1 MKEKLT
7 GKLSFPEY
15 LANRYIKNNDGHLD
29 QALKKMNEDMEAE
42 ILVMSDE
49 TIRDFNT
56 AMELISNMI
65 AEKVLLLEA
74 EDERQD
80 ESS

>member
-1 MKEKLT
+1 MKEQLT

-29 QALKKMNEDMEAE
+29 QALKRMNEDMNAE

-49 TIRDFNT
+49 TIKDFNT

-65 AEKVLLLEA
+65 AEKVLLL
-74 EDERQD
+74 DNKNKD
-80 ESS
+80 